1 MLSPSIATFLVT
13 LVNIA
18 ILFTILRAILFKPVT
33 KFMADRSRK
42 IEESLA
48 QADHEKNQARQML
61 RQYEDQLKNL
71 DAEAEAIIRNARE
84 NAERESEQIL
94 TEGKARVEHMIAA
107 ARTQIHSERQ
117 AALALFKTEAATL
130 VVTAAGRLLMRDLN
144 QEDDRRLAASLL
156 QEAAAQLPAGT
167 RT

>member
-18 ILFTILRAILFKPVT
+18 ILFTVLRAILFKPVT

-42 IEESLA
+42 IEENLA
-48 QADHEKNQARQML
+48 QADHEKSQARQML

-71 DAEAEAIIRNARE
+71 DAEAETIIKNARE

-94 TEGKARVEHMIAA
+94 AEGKARVERMIDA

-144 QEDDRRLAASLL
+144 QEDDRRLAAGLL
-156 QEAAAQLPAGT
+156 QEAAAQLPAGA